1 MISCK
6 LLGGLG
12 NQLFQIFVT
21 IAYSLKNHHSFL
33 FPNKSNTIGM
43 RNTYWTSFFS
53 SLEHYIVD
61 ENQFD
66 ETQYQILGCPDFHY
80 VPIQYIPNKN
90 ENIMLYGYYQ
100 SPKYFED
107 KKQEIFSLIRLSEK
121 KQLVNEKYQI
131 LVKDGPPTVVSL
143 HFRIGDYIYYKKCYP
158 ILPIQYYI
166 NSIKYIVNSIQ
177 EKNITILYFCEEQDI
192 KRVEICISLLK
203 QLFPTISFIRSIDM
217 SDWEEMLTMSLCNH
231 NIIANSTFSWWGA
244 YFNSNEEKLVC
255 YPSLWFGPELK
266 NHITTDLF
274 PEKWK
279 CIHF

>member
-6 LLGGLG
+6 LIGGLG
-12 NQLFQIFVT
+12 NQIFQIFAT
-21 IAYSLKNHHSFL
+21 IAYSLKNNHSFL

-43 RNTYWTSFFS
+43 RNTYWNNFFS
-53 SLEHYIVD
+53 CLDGNLID
-61 ENQFD
+61 ENNFD
-66 ETQYQILGCPDFHY
+66 EIQYQILHCSTFHY
-80 VPIQYIPNKN
+80 VPIQHIPKEN

-121 KQLVNEKYQI
+121 KQLVNEKYKI
-131 LVKDGPPTVVSL
+131 LVKDVSPTVVSL
-143 HFRIGDYIYYKKCYP
+143 HFRIGDYIYHKECHP

-166 NSIKYIVNSIQ
+166 NSIKHIIHSIQ
-177 EKNITILYFCEEQDI
+177 KDSITILYFYEEQDI

-203 QLFPTISFIRSIDM
+203 QLFPNISFIRCVNM
-217 SDWEEMLTMSLCNH
+217 SDWEEMLAMSLCNH

-244 YFNSNEEKLVC
+244 YFNSNEDKIVC
-255 YPSLWFGPELK
+255 YPSVWFGPELK
-266 NHITTDLF
+266 NNNTVDLF
-274 PEKWK
+274 PEEWK